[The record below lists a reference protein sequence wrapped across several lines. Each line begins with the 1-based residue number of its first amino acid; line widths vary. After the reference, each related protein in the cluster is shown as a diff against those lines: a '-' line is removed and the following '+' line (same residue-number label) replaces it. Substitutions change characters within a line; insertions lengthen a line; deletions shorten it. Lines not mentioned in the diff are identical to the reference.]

1 MAAGSSVTVSG
12 LDREGRRGGG
22 VVERSSVNVLWS
34 CSSTVA
40 RARWRCRGWFHR
52 PLFLTEKEGEVAV
65 SWAISPIL
73 VPRPLDHSS
82 TCSAWLLDRADALFD
97 LDKMSPKP

>member
-1 MAAGSSVTVSG
+1 MWRSSVTVS
-12 LDREGRRGGG
+12 
-22 VVERSSVNVLWS
+22 WS
-34 CSSTVA
+34 RPSTVTTA
-40 RARWRCRGWFHR
+40 IVKRRTTRARWRCRGWFHR